1 MQDVDAAAMPETL
14 HSPEG
19 SDSGIDMGSTCKC
32 LYDDLCDAAADS
44 DLPELVQN
52 DDSSDSEDDWVPED
66 FGLCS
71 SEGSH
76 VSRGMYTARRCLYE
90 DLSAA
95 TDTSTEPIR
104 TRQLCV

>member
-1 MQDVDAAAMPETL
+1 MRRSQLLSLLVTYFFTIVALIVSWDVLSNAMQDVDAAAMPEAL

-19 SDSGIDMGSTCKC
+19 SDSGIDMGNTCKC

-66 FGLCS
+66 SGLCS
-71 SEGSH
+71 SG
-76 VSRGMYTARRCLYE
+76 G
-90 DLSAA
+90 
-95 TDTSTEPIR
+95 
-104 TRQLCV
+104 